1 MTLAQIYV
9 EQYWQAGIKE
19 VDMCDTRMMA
29 GCRYKTFSSELE
41 PSEFSLRCLRKRD
54 INSGS
59 RQLTHAK
66 CYAKYFACDVS

>member
-1 MTLAQIYV
+1 MTLAKIYI

-29 GCRYKTFSSELE
+29 GCQYKIFFSELE
-41 PSEFSLRCLRKRD
+41 PSEFSLYCLETE
-54 INSGS
+54 ISSGS
-59 RQLTHAK
+59 SQLTHAK